1 MPDRSHDGGPD
12 GEAAGSPTPRDL
24 ASLDPAVR
32 FSVENDV
39 GVLTLNRPD
48 NRNSMT
54 PELLDAFAS
63 ASAEARTSAMRC
75 LVVTGT
81 GACFSSGADFKSV
94 VQRDGDQRAPH
105 ERSYAMYAPF
115 LSLLDIAVPVIGALN
130 GHAVGGGFG
139 LALVCDLR
147 IGARDAKYGA
157 NFVKLGLAPG
167 MAISYLLPRLV
178 GVARANELL
187 LTGRLIDGAE
197 AERLGILNRAVA
209 AGDVLPEALAMA
221 RTIADNA
228 PLAVRVTK
236 RAIQRG
242 LELHVREA
250 AQIEAYAQAESLATS
265 DAREGIAALLAKRPP
280 KFTGS

>member
-1 MPDRSHDGGPD
+1 MS
-12 GEAAGSPTPRDL
+12 
-24 ASLDPAVR
+24 DPAVR
-32 FSVENDV
+32 FSVSDAI

-54 PELLDAFAS
+54 PELLDAFAA
-63 ASAEARTSAMRC
+63 ASADARAADLRC

-81 GACFSSGADFKSV
+81 GTCFSSGADFKST
-94 VQRDGDQRAPH
+94 VQRGGGHLAPH
-105 ERSYAMYAPF
+105 ERSYAMYEPF

-130 GHAVGGGFG
+130 GHTVGGGFG
-139 LALVCDLR
+139 LALICDLR

-157 NFVKLGLAPG
+157 NFVKLGLGPG

-178 GVARANELL
+178 GAARANELL
-187 LTGRLIDGAE
+187 LTGRLIDGGE
-197 AERLGILNRAVA
+197 AERIGLLSRAVA
-209 AGDVLPEALAMA
+209 ASEVLDEALALA

-228 PLAVRVTK
+228 PIAVRATK

-242 LELHVREA
+242 LGLQIRDAARLEA
-250 AQIEAYAQAESLATS
+250 FAQAESLGTE

-280 KFTGS
+280 RFTGS

>member
-1 MPDRSHDGGPD
+1 M
-12 GEAAGSPTPRDL
+12 T
-24 ASLDPAVR
+24 DPAVR
-32 FSVENDV
+32 FSATDAV

-54 PELLDAFAS
+54 PELLDAFLAGS
-63 ASAEARTSAMRC
+63 
-75 LVVTGT
+75 
-81 GACFSSGADFKSV
+81 GACFSAGADFKSP
-94 VQRDGDQRAPH
+94 VQRDADHRAPSD
-105 ERSYAMYAPF
+105 RSYAMYEPF

-130 GHAVGGGFG
+130 GHTVGGGFG
-139 LALVCDLR
+139 LALICDLR

-197 AERLGILNRAVA
+197 AERIGILNRAVA
-209 AGDVLPEALAMA
+209 ADDVLPEALALA

-228 PLAVRVTK
+228 PIAVRATK

-242 LELHVREA
+242 LDLQIRDAARLEA
-250 AQIEAYAQAESLATS
+250 FAQAESLRTDDS
-265 DAREGIAALLAKRPP
+265 REGIAALLAKRPP